1 MMLPLQMEAVTQARL
16 EHWEAEIRRHK
27 LLATLP
33 TQTPRWRRWLGH
45 ALLALGVTLMRGG
58 AWVARL
64 NHNEHIFA
72 G

>member
-1 MMLPLQMEAVTQARL
+1 MMLPQQMEAVAQARL

-33 TQTPRWRRWLGH
+33 IQTPRWRHWLGH
-45 ALLALGVTLMRGG
+45 ALFALGVALMRGG
-58 AWVARL
+58 TWVAHP
-64 NHNEHIFA
+64 NHHKRIFA